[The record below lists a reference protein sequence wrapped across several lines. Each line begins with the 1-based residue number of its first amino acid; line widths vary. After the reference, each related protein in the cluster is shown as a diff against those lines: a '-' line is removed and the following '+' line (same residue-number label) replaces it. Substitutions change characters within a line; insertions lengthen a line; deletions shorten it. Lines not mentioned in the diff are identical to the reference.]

1 MKRIAFSNEDSSIDG
16 HDLKID
22 GDVMKK
28 VVSGGDPIT
37 CREHYKGEVE
47 LYNNCSLFVFL
58 NSMRDSSPADAM
70 LTCVPFKMPYK
81 FVSNPSDICEKQG
94 NNDIKQ
100 EIKTNRN
107 VDIITKI
114 LFDAY
119 GDVITENDFTP
130 SMAEEYKE
138 VCLDKGT
145 EAPSILRNRF
155 VNNCNGWVSFSE
167 LKCIFKPA
175 QLSDTK
181 LGVFL
186 KERGMFHQKK

>member
-1 MKRIAFSNEDSSIDG
+1 M
-16 HDLKID
+16 
-22 GDVMKK
+22 
-28 VVSGGDPIT
+28 
-37 CREHYKGEVE
+37 RE
-47 LYNNCSLFVFL
+47 
-58 NSMRDSSPADAM
+58 SSPADAM

-94 NNDIKQ
+94 NNNIKQ

-107 VDIITKI
+107 MDIITKI

-130 SMAEEYKE
+130 SMTEEYKE

-155 VNNCNGWVSFSE
+155 VNDSNGWVSFSE
-167 LKCIFKPA
+167 LKYIFKPA
-175 QLSDTK
+175 ELSEK
-181 LGVFL
+181 KIGLFL
-186 KERGMFHQKK
+186 KDRGYVRILKTVVSKNDTVCYKGLKIKTEPEEEYVVEEENQSPE